1 MAVNPKLILIASEL
15 AGNEKVR
22 KTLLYVLFFSLGL
35 IMLIFVVFIGLIS
48 GLLSIAQD
56 NDLRNHW
63 NYYRTSISEVFGGIE
78 GEINSDVK
86 SEVYDFMPEFSV
98 NLSKATI
105 ANNFDNSSLILYDE
119 KEIRQAQEIMLNYA
133 EKLREITTEEAF
145 DSFISGYETELSFSD
160 IRNIRFTDDTGIDGI
175 SAYPDAL
182 KLFLYNRAME
192 QMPAYSYSFEEITV
206 DGKPADRQTL
216 VVTSPDGSTQTV
228 EYTCIGGGEVYLP
241 EFLAMYNIRQSREYL
256 TAVTQNQA
264 PDIESQIE
272 QAVGDIPETA
282 EDAQNYLNGAWQGMV
297 DGRGAVNLDL
307 FRMANLKSIIEGA
320 SIDGAVKISTE
331 RTSDKLSITLETVD
345 SDIWEDIFGIDEE
358 MKQYVEQSQIAIEM
372 ALDEAEIPQ
381 DERTISLD
389 GMVQAALFVY
399 FEGFFDL
406 PVSSSVLAP
415 GSNGI
420 LSQCG
425 EVSELQQYTYGS
437 KDMGVPEK
445 GITLA
450 LKEKTAVHADL
461 LDCGDCIQ
469 DIYVYDVW
477 NMNEQE
483 TT

>member
-63 NYYRTSISEVFGGIE
+63 NYYRTSISEIFSSIE

-119 KEIRQAQEIMLNYA
+119 KEIRQAQEIMQDYA
-133 EKLREITTEEAF
+133 EKLRKITTEEAF

-160 IRNIRFTDDTGIDGI
+160 IRNIRFTDDAGIDGI
-175 SAYPDAL
+175 SAYPDAV

-192 QMPAYSYSFEEITV
+192 RMPAYSYSFEEITV
-206 DGKPADRQTL
+206 DDKSADRQTL

-256 TAVTQNQA
+256 TSVTQNQA
-264 PDIESQIE
+264 PDIETQIE
-272 QAVGDIPETA
+272 QALGGIPETA
-282 EDAQNYLNGAWQGMV
+282 EEAQDYLNGAWQGIEI
-297 DGRGAVNLDL
+297 LDIE
-307 FRMANLKSIIEGA
+307 RVQHVRHAADVVSMRVGSYNIIQ
-320 SIDGAVKISTE
+320 
-331 RTSDKLSITLETVD
+331 RTITLT
-345 SDIWEDIFGIDEE
+345 I
-358 MKQYVEQSQIAIEM
+358 YVGNNAVAVFAFASVNEH
-372 ALDEAEIPQ
+372 
-381 DERTISLD
+381 
-389 GMVQAALFVY
+389 
-399 FEGFFDL
+399 GFFVRKLD
-406 PVSSSVLAP
+406 
-415 GSNGI
+415 
-420 LSQCG
+420 
-425 EVSELQQYTYGS
+425 
-437 KDMGVPEK
+437 
-445 GITLA
+445 
-450 LKEKTAVHADL
+450 KTAVALSHVKEMYFEFL
-461 LDCGDCIQ
+461 
-469 DIYVYDVW
+469 
-477 NMNEQE
+477 MF
-483 TT
+483 

>member
-22 KTLLYVLFFSLGL
+22 KTLLYILFFSLGL
-35 IMLIFVVFIGLIS
+35 IMLIFIVFIGLIS

-119 KEIRQAQEIMLNYA
+119 KEIRQAQEIMQDYA
-133 EKLREITTEEAF
+133 EKLRSITTEEAF

-160 IRNIRFTDDTGIDGI
+160 IRNIRFTDDTGIDSI
-175 SAYPDAL
+175 SAYPDAV

-192 QMPAYSYSFEEITV
+192 QMPAYSYSFEEITI
-206 DGKPADRQTL
+206 DGKSADRQTL

-272 QAVGDIPETA
+272 QAVGGIPETA
-282 EDAQNYLNGAWQGMV
+282 EEAQDYLNGAWQGMV

-358 MKQYVEQSQIAIEM
+358 LKQYVEQSRACARKQRNTVAVRRGFGTSPVRLRHKGHGSSRKRNY
-372 ALDEAEIPQ
+372 AGAE
-381 DERTISLD
+381 R
-389 GMVQAALFVY
+389 
-399 FEGFFDL
+399 
-406 PVSSSVLAP
+406 
-415 GSNGI
+415 
-420 LSQCG
+420 
-425 EVSELQQYTYGS
+425 
-437 KDMGVPEK
+437 
-445 GITLA
+445 
-450 LKEKTAVHADL
+450 
-461 LDCGDCIQ
+461 
-469 DIYVYDVW
+469 
-477 NMNEQE
+477 
-483 TT
+483 

>member
-160 IRNIRFTDDTGIDGI
+160 IRNIRFTDDTGIDSI

-272 QAVGDIPETA
+272 QAVGGIPETA
-282 EDAQNYLNGAWQGMV
+282 ENAQNYLNGAWQGMV

-331 RTSDKLSITLETVD
+331 RPSDKLSITLETVD

-425 EVSELQQYTYGS
+425 EVSELHQYTYGS

-450 LKEKTAVHADL
+450 LKEKTAVHANL
-461 LDCGDCIQ
+461 LDYGDCIQ
-469 DIYVYDVW
+469 DIYVYDV
-477 NMNEQE
+477 
-483 TT
+483 